1 MCLLYIS
8 IHNGDCEAGAH
19 MFTAVV
25 STSSQERG
33 GDTDAGHTDYVIQHG
48 LAYFCREGMFVLLM
62 IKFPSPQITVEQIRA
77 CLERLKAVGSP

>member
-1 MCLLYIS
+1 METARQRHTCSLLLLVRTRRR
-8 IHNGDCEAGAH
+8 E
-19 MFTAVV
+19 
-25 STSSQERG
+25 G
-33 GDTDAGHTDYVIQHG
+33 GDTDAGHTDYVIQRG